1 MRFFIGFF
9 HLPWRIV
16 AGGSNPIFTHNLER
30 LWKGELL
37 LLPPFKKV
45 VGRLIMATFVVL
57 QEQSCCFPNPLR
69 LNFENWQCRTT
80 ISSSYCYCHLVKE
93 QTMLSIINVVK
104 GMAPLCAIVIACA
117 EYFFHQKWS

>member
-1 MRFFIGFF
+1 MIFYRF
-9 HLPWRIV
+9 LSSPLEDSWRIKSHFHTQFRK
-16 AGGSNPIFTHNLER
+16 ALEGR
-30 LWKGELL
+30 ASSSS
-37 LLPPFKKV
+37 PFKKI